1 MEDQP
6 ALDQSAVEA
15 VLQGDNEAFGA
26 LVTRYQR
33 MVAGIAWRYGFRP
46 EDVED
51 IVSEVFTKTFRNLH
65 LYRPDHAFS
74 TWLYR
79 LAVNHVVD
87 RTRRAKK
94 EQGRTEMPE
103 QVVDPAARPGEDAEA
118 RERAVLVR
126 GALEGISP
134 RYREAIQLIYIEGL
148 KIDEASRTLG
158 VPTGTI
164 KTRLMRG
171 REALRKALVR
181 RHPGCFEGD
190 DAV

>member
-6 ALDQSAVEA
+6 ALDLAAVSAV
-15 VLQGDNEAFGA
+15 LRGDNEAFGP

-65 LYRPDHAFS
+65 LYRPEHPFS

-87 RTRRAKK
+87 RTRRARK
-94 EQGRTEMPE
+94 EQARTEMPE
-103 QVVDPAARPGEDAEA
+103 QVVDVAARPGQDAE
-118 RERAVLVR
+118 RHERAALLR
-126 GALEGISP
+126 DALERINP
-134 RYREAIQLIYIEGL
+134 RYRETIWLIYIEGL
-148 KIDEASRTLG
+148 KIEEASRTLD
-158 VPTGTI
+158 VPPGTI

-171 REALRKALVR
+171 REALKKVLTR
-181 RHPGCFEGD
+181 RHPGYFEDGD
-190 DAV
+190 DL